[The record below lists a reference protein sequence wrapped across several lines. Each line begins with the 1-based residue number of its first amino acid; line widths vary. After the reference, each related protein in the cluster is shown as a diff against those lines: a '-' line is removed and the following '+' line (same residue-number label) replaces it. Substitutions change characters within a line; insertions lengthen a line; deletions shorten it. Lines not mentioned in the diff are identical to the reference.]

1 MIQNWMVDGLDSF
14 RKRGA
19 LVEVEAEATE
29 EEAGEVRAIEAL
41 AGTRTEEAKK
51 REIGRDLKLRMKKA
65 EAGAG
70 TRKEEA

>member
-29 EEAGEVRAIEAL
+29 EEAGEVRAIEAR
-41 AGTRTEEAKK
+41 AGTRTEEAK
-51 REIGRDLKLRMKKA
+51 RGEIGRDLKLPMKRA
-65 EAGAG
+65 EAGAE